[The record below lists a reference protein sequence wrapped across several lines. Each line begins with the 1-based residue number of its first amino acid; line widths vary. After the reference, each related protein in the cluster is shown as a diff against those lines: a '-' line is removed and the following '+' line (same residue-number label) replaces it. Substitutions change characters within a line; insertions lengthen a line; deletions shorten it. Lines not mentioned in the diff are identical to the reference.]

1 MASFI
6 DEVFITAFSNPWLD
20 KKTDASCFNSQQG
33 KMVITTD
40 SYVISPL
47 FFPGGNIGS
56 LSIHGTVNDIAM
68 AGALPRYISCGFILE
83 EGFPLSELSL
93 IVAAMAEA
101 AREAHVDIITGDTKV
116 VEKGKADGVFITTT
130 GVGELA
136 ENVNLSPQRI
146 QVGDKI
152 IINGSL
158 GDHGVSLLAQRGEL
172 GFETS
177 LKSDSASL
185 SNLVQSILASF
196 TGTLHCLRDPTRGG
210 LAATLNEI
218 AQQSQ
223 LGMALNESSIP
234 IKTEVNAACEL
245 LGLDPLH
252 IANEGKFVAF
262 CASDKAN
269 DILHEIQHHKLGKNA
284 AIIGEVTE
292 DPRHLVELTTPYGG
306 KRIVHWLYDDQLP
319 RIC

>member
-20 KKTDASCFNSQQG
+20 KKTDASCFNTQQG

-56 LSIHGTVNDIAM
+56 LSIHGTINDIAM
-68 AGALPRYISCGFILE
+68 AGAQPRYLSCGFILE
-83 EGFPLSELSL
+83 EGFPLSELSR
-93 IVAAMAEA
+93 IVAAMAKA

-130 GVGELA
+130 GVGVLA
-136 ENVNLSPQRI
+136 GNVNLSPQHIRA
-146 QVGDKI
+146 GDKI
-152 IINGSL
+152 IVNGSL

-172 GFETS
+172 GFDTS

-185 SNLVQSILASF
+185 ANLIQSILTPF
-196 TGTLHCLRDPTRGG
+196 TDALHCLRDPTRGG

-223 LGMALNESSIP
+223 LGITLNELSIP

-262 CASDKAN
+262 CAPEKAN
-269 DILHEIQHHKLGKNA
+269 DILNVIRRHKLGKNA
-284 AIIGEVTE
+284 AIIGEVIE